1 MPRLVGTT
9 HLSSDGAKSPL
20 TFTLKNWGGM
30 PLWNRAL
37 TINGVDTFYVGN
49 VCDTCGFFFEK
60 LIGPNSGLEI
70 DDLRTKLEI
79 GTADPSPEVLSTLA
93 QLMPKS
99 DYTVAILKVLPEH
112 VRPLERE
119 DYFAREDFDYQDD
132 YDIIENGPPEPHNPK
147 TEYYRISGRSGV
159 SIEDEYATAKAFD
172 FIIPLIAQQSLD
184 RDRIDYFKDAIS
196 RGQTTTVVAL
206 SVMDIKGPSFKDRVH
221 WCLAHYV
228 LDGHHKLAA
237 AAETKSEVTL
247 LAFIALEH
255 GVSSSSHVEKLLDT
269 FPM

>member
-1 MPRLVGTT
+1 MLRLVGTT
-9 HLSSDGAKSPL
+9 HLTSDGAKSPL
-20 TFTLKNWGGM
+20 KFALKNCGGM

-37 TINGVDTFYVGN
+37 TINGVDAFYVGN

-79 GTADPSPEVLSTLA
+79 GTGNPSTEVLGTLA

-99 DYTVAILKVLPEH
+99 DYTVATLKVLPEH
-112 VRPLERE
+112 VRPLERG
-119 DYFAREDFDYQDD
+119 DYFAQEDFDYEDD
-132 YDIIENGPPEPHNPK
+132 YDIIEYGPPEPHNPK

-159 SIEDEYATAKAFD
+159 SIEDESASGNAFD
-172 FIIPLIAQQSLD
+172 FIIPLIARQSLD
-184 RDRIDYFKDAIS
+184 QDRIDYFKDAIS
-196 RGQTTTVVAL
+196 RGQTTTAVAL
-206 SVMDIKGPSFKDRVH
+206 SVLDIKGPSSKDRVH

-237 AAETKSEVTL
+237 AAETKSEITL
-247 LAFIALEH
+247 LAFIALAH
-255 GVSSSSHVEKLLDT
+255 GVSSPSHVERLLDT